1 MEEHQKPGGGPK
13 RRKPIRAPDESVIKK
28 SFKTDQERTAEESS
42 KFSGRPLKS
51 GEGNHFHR
59 EQYKRKD
66 TGAPQPWDAA
76 QRVTKKVKEYKE
88 STEGLPEAAKKT
100 PKAKT
105 GCLGVALLAIGLP
118 ALLAAVLEELIRLR

>member
-1 MEEHQKPGGGPK
+1 MEERQKPGGTAR

-28 SFKTDQERTAEESS
+28 SIRTEQERAAEEA

-59 EQYKRKD
+59 EQYKRKN

-76 QRVTKKVKEYKE
+76 QRVTKKVKEYKD
-88 STEGLPEAAKKT
+88 STEDLPEAEKKT
-100 PKAKT
+100 PKAKS
-105 GCLGVALLAIGLP
+105 GCLGVALVAIGLP
-118 ALLAAVLEELIRLR
+118 AFLAAVLAEIIRLR

>member
-1 MEEHQKPGGGPK
+1 MEEYQKPGSSSK
-13 RRKPIRAPDESVIKK
+13 RRKPIRTPDESVIKK
-28 SFKTDQERTAEESS
+28 SIKTEQERAAEDGS

-76 QRVTKKVKEYKE
+76 QRVAKKTKEYKE
-88 STEGLPEAAKKT
+88 STEGLMEAEEKA
-100 PKAKT
+100 PKAKS
-105 GCLGVALLAIGLP
+105 GCMGVVLAAIGLP
-118 ALLAAVLEELIRLR
+118 TLLAAVLTELIHLR

>member
-1 MEEHQKPGGGPK
+1 VEERKKPGGTAR

-28 SFKTDQERTAEESS
+28 SMKTDQERAAEESS

-51 GEGNHFHR
+51 GEGNHFDR
-59 EQYKRKD
+59 EQYRHRD

-88 STEGLPEAAKKT
+88 STEGLSEDEQKT
-100 PKAKT
+100 PKSKS

-118 ALLAAVLEELIRLR
+118 ALLAAVLEELIHLR

>member
-1 MEEHQKPGGGPK
+1 VEERQKSGGSTRP
-13 RRKPIRAPDESVIKK
+13 RKPIRAPDESVIKR
-28 SFKTDQERTAEESS
+28 SIKTEQERAEDAA
-42 KFSGRPLKS
+42 KFSGRPLKP

-88 STEGLPEAAKKT
+88 STEGVLEEEKKV
-100 PKAKT
+100 PKAKS
-105 GCLGVALLAIGLP
+105 GCLGAALVAIGLP
-118 ALLAAVLEELIRLR
+118 AFLAAVFAELIHLR

>member
-1 MEEHQKPGGGPK
+1 MEERQKPGGSSK

-28 SFKTDQERTAEESS
+28 SLKTEQERAAEESS

-88 STEGLPEAAKKT
+88 STEGLIEAEKKA
-100 PKAKT
+100 PKAKS
-105 GCLGVALLAIGLP
+105 GCLGAALVAIGLP
-118 ALLAAVLEELIRLR
+118 ALLAAVLEQIIHLR